1 MIDLNSGSL
10 LSDRF
15 NNRIDKALEIEDSLQ
30 PQRKYLGGSRIGL
43 ECERALQ
50 FEFTLTPKDQG
61 KHFPGR
67 ILRIFERGHWVES
80 AMAVWLQKAGFG
92 LIPLDK
98 NGRQFGFSEQGGSYC
113 GHSDGVFVAGPDDL
127 GPWPRLW
134 ENKGLGKSGF
144 SKLSKERLLKAYPV
158 YYAQIQVYMKKF
170 NLTLNPAYFSA
181 VCLDDMR
188 LYWEEVVFRPNFESL
203 LDAKSRRIILACEN
217 EELLPRVSNDR
228 NYLICKNCA
237 WTELCGKL

>member
-1 MIDLNSGSL
+1 MIDFNSKSL
-10 LSDRF
+10 LSDRI
-15 NNRIDKALEIEDSLQ
+15 NYRIDKALELEDSLQ
-30 PQRKYLGGSRIGL
+30 PPRKYLGGSRIGQ

-50 FEFTLTPKDQG
+50 FEFTKTPKDAG

-80 AMAVWLQKAGFG
+80 AMVNWLKKSGFG
-92 LIPLDK
+92 LIDLDK
-98 NGRQFGFSEQGGSYC
+98 NGKQFGFSEQNGYYC

-134 ENKGLGKSGF
+134 ENKGIGKKGF
-144 SKLSKERLLKAYPV
+144 SKLRKDKLLKTYPV

-170 NLTLNPAYFSA
+170 NLTENPAYFSA
-181 VCLDDMR
+181 VCADDME
-188 LYWEEVVFRPNFESL
+188 LYWEAITFRPDFESL
-203 LDAKSRRIILACEN
+203 LDAKSQRIILACEH
-217 EELLPRVSNDR
+217 EELLPRVSQDR
-228 NYLICKNCA
+228 NYMTCKFCA